1 MTSENPIYLLIIIII
16 YYLFAFPQSLQQV
29 KQMYAELKSRME
41 QSPALGGQ
49 GSRVQSIGQEAK
61 DLLEETSAMMLRM
74 AGKPVSSV

>member
-1 MTSENPIYLLIIIII
+1 
-16 YYLFAFPQSLQQV
+16 
-29 KQMYAELKSRME
+29 MYAELKSRME